1 ADRPGS
7 LSRKDLDDH
16 GFFSFDL
23 PEKDVPEDKALE
35 TSETIQYSFD
45 KHCSFSKWLIVIAKT
60 IIPKEKGNALL
71 FTHRFCGRGP
81 LFILWRRKTP
91 AFRTGI

>member
-71 FTHRFCGRGP
+71 FTHRFCGRG
-81 LFILWRRKTP
+81 
-91 AFRTGI
+91 